1 MVRTGLLSM
10 VLMVSGAALAVPPAP
25 PLLPQE
31 CQVTGSQS
39 GIDFG
44 ELNKATTLTRKI
56 SMTVSCRH
64 PERMKLR
71 LDGGLP
77 GRGFTL
83 EQAGKLGLS
92 LNNAR
97 LDNRAV
103 SLRQDL
109 TSPGTGLS
117 VLAVVPGMRVVPDG
131 GRESGRLLTFD
142 LTVTVE
148 RKAGMAAPRQ
158 RLAPQLP
165 LTVTLE

>member
-1 MVRTGLLSM
+1 MIRTGVISM
-10 VLMVSGAALAVPPAP
+10 LLMVSGTVLAVPPLQP
-25 PLLPQE
+25 QLPQE
-31 CQVTGSQS
+31 CQVTGSRS
-39 GIDFG
+39 DIDFG

-64 PERMKLR
+64 PERMRVR

-83 EQAGKLGLS
+83 EQAGKLSLS
-92 LNNAR
+92 LSNAR

-109 TSPGTGLS
+109 TSPGYGQP

-131 GRESGRLLTFD
+131 GQESGRLLTFD
-142 LTVTVE
+142 LTFTIE
-148 RKAGMAAPRQ
+148 RGPGMAAPRQ
-158 RLAPQLP
+158 RTEPQLP
-165 LTVTLE
+165 LTVTLD